1 MQNKTSFLKVS
12 SFLSFVICFLMLT
25 SCGSKTEVAS
35 TETTVVKT
43 KVQQAVKARELFFK
57 LSLAQWSL
65 HRALN
70 ANELDNLDF
79 PEKARSMG
87 FSGVEWV
94 AHFFTDKAT
103 DKAYLQKMKDAT
115 DAAGVKSLLIMVDGK
130 GDLASDDKSE
140 RDKAITTHH
149 DWVDAAKFLGCHS
162 IRVNLFGSK
171 DPVKWHTAAVDGLGR
186 LAKYGQ
192 SQGINV
198 IVENHGGLSSNSEKL
213 VAVMQEVNMPNCGT
227 LPDFGNFCVERKG
240 GDNWKGECINEYDK
254 YLGTKQ
260 MMPYAKAVSAKS
272 YDFDENGQET
282 KIDYAQMLAI
292 VRAFKYDGF
301 IGVEY
306 EGDVL
311 SEEEGI
317 KATRDLLINEA
328 MKM

>member
-1 MQNKTSFLKVS
+1 MQNKTSFLKIS
-12 SFLSFVICFLMLT
+12 NFFTIVICLLIFI
-25 SCGSKTEVAS
+25 SCGDKAETTTTETKTEVEAP
-35 TETTVVKT
+35 
-43 KVQQAVKARELFFK
+43 VKAKGPFFK

-70 ANELDNLDF
+70 AKELDNLEF
-79 PEKARSMG
+79 PAKAKELG
-87 FSGVEWV
+87 FEGVEWV
-94 AHFFTDKAT
+94 AHFFTDKVT
-103 DKAYLQKMKDAT
+103 DKAYLQQMKDAT
-115 DAAGVKSLLIMVDGK
+115 DAVGVKNLLIMVDGK
-130 GDLASDDKSE
+130 GDLASEDQAE
-140 RDKAITTHH
+140 RDEAIKTHQ

-171 DPVKWHTAAVDGLGR
+171 DPVKWQIAAVDGLGR
-186 LAKYGQ
+186 LAKYGAT
-192 SQGINV
+192 QGINI
-198 IVENHGGLSSNSEKL
+198 IVENHGGLSSDSEKL
-213 VAVMQEVNMPNCGT
+213 VAVMKKINMPNSGT

-282 KIDYAQMLAI
+282 KIDFARMLKI
-292 VRAFKYDGF
+292 IRAFKYDGF

-311 SEEEGI
+311 SEEDGI
-317 KATRDLLINEA
+317 KATRDLLIAEA

>member
-1 MQNKTSFLKVS
+1 MQNKTSFLKFS
-12 SFLSFVICFLMLT
+12 KLFSLAICLLLLI
-25 SCGSKTEVAS
+25 SCGSN
-35 TETTVVKT
+35 TETATTETEPVVEE
-43 KVQQAVKARELFFK
+43 KAKSAEPFFK
-57 LSLAQWSL
+57 LSLAQWSF
-65 HRALN
+65 HRAF
-70 ANELDNLDF
+70 AAEELDNLDF
-79 PEKARSMG
+79 PAKAKSMG
-87 FSGVEWV
+87 FEGVEWV

-103 DKAYLQKMKDAT
+103 DEAYLQQMKDST
-115 DAAGVKSLLIMVDGK
+115 DAAGVKNLLIMVDGK
-130 GDLASDDKSE
+130 GDLASEDKSE
-140 RDKAITTHH
+140 RDKAITAHK

-162 IRVNLFGSK
+162 IRVNLFGDK
-171 DPVKWHTAAVDGLGR
+171 NPEKWHKAAVDGLGR
-186 LAKYGQ
+186 LAEYGQ

-198 IVENHGGLSSNSEKL
+198 IVENHGGLSSDSEKL
-213 VAVMQEVNMPNCGT
+213 VAVIKEINMSNCGT
-227 LPDFGNFCVERKG
+227 LPDFGNFCVARKG

-282 KIDYAQMLAI
+282 KIDFAKMLAI
-292 VRAFKYDGF
+292 VRGFEYDGF

-317 KATRDLLINEA
+317 KATRDLLIKEA

>member
-1 MQNKTSFLKVS
+1 MQNKTSFLKLS
-12 SFLSFVICFLMLT
+12 SFFTLVICLLIFT
-25 SCGSKTEVAS
+25 SCGDKP
-35 TETTVVKT
+35 ETTAMK
-43 KVQQAVKARELFFK
+43 KNEAKPELQEKKHIFQPFFK

-65 HRALN
+65 HRALQ
-70 ANELDNLDF
+70 AGELDNLDF
-79 PEKARSMG
+79 PAKAKEMG
-87 FSGVEWV
+87 FEGVEWV

-103 DKAYLQKMKDAT
+103 DKDYLQKMKDAT
-115 DAAGVKSLLIMVDGK
+115 DKAGVKNLLIMVDGK
-130 GDLASDDKSE
+130 GDLASEDKSE
-140 RDKAITTHH
+140 RDKAIETHK

-171 DPVKWHTAAVDGLGR
+171 DPVKWQIAAVDGLGR
-186 LAKYGQ
+186 LAKYGA

-198 IVENHGGLSSNSEKL
+198 IVENHGGLSSDSEKL
-213 VAVMQEVNMPNCGT
+213 VQVMKKISMPNCGT
-227 LPDFGNFCVERKG
+227 LPDFGNFCVARKG

-282 KIDYAQMLAI
+282 KIDFAKMLTI
-292 VRAFKYDGF
+292 VRGFKYDGF

-306 EGDVL
+306 EGEVL
-311 SEEEGI
+311 GEEEGI
-317 KATRDLLINEA
+317 KMTRELLITEA

>member
-1 MQNKTSFLKVS
+1 MKNKTSFPKFINL
-12 SFLSFVICFLMLT
+12 FAFAICLFMFT
-25 SCGSKTEVAS
+25 SCGDKAATTANETTETKTEVKEEA
-35 TETTVVKT
+35 
-43 KVQQAVKARELFFK
+43 KAAQPFFK

-65 HRALN
+65 HRTLQAK
-70 ANELDNLDF
+70 ELDNLEF
-79 PEKARSMG
+79 PAKAKEMG
-87 FSGVEWV
+87 FEGVEWV

-103 DKAYLQKMKDAT
+103 DKDYLQKMKDAT
-115 DAAGVKSLLIMVDGK
+115 DAAGVKNLLIMVDGK
-130 GDLASDDKSE
+130 GDLASEDKAE
-140 RDKAITTHH
+140 RDKAIETHK

-171 DPVKWHTAAVDGLGR
+171 DPLKWQVAAVDGLGR
-186 LAKYGQ
+186 LAKYGA

-198 IVENHGGLSSNSEKL
+198 IVENHGGLSSDSEKL
-213 VAVMQEVNMPNCGT
+213 VEVMKKISMPNCGT
-227 LPDFGNFCVERKG
+227 LPDFGNFCVARKG

-282 KIDYAQMLAI
+282 KIDFAKMLTI
-292 VRAFKYDGF
+292 VRGFKYDGF

-317 KATRDLLINEA
+317 KATRDLLIAEA

>member
-1 MQNKTSFLKVS
+1 MQFKTSFLKAS
-12 SFLSFVICFLMLT
+12 SFFTFAICLFLFT
-25 SCGSKTEVAS
+25 SCGDKAAATDTKTAEVKSEIKEKAKS
-35 TETTVVKT
+35 
-43 KVQQAVKARELFFK
+43 AVPFFK

-65 HRALN
+65 HRALE

-79 PEKARSMG
+79 PAKAKSMG
-87 FSGVEWV
+87 FEGVEWV

-103 DKAYLQKMKDAT
+103 DKAYLQQMKDST
-115 DAAGVKSLLIMVDGK
+115 DAAGVKNLLIMVDGK
-130 GDLASDDKSE
+130 GDLASSDKSE
-140 RDKAITTHH
+140 RDKAVLTHH

-162 IRVNLFGSK
+162 IRVNLFGDK
-171 DPVKWHTAAVDGLGR
+171 DPEQWHKSAVDGLGR
-186 LAKYGQ
+186 LTKYGA

-198 IVENHGGLSSNSEKL
+198 IVENHGGLSSDSEKL
-213 VAVMQEVNMPNCGT
+213 VAVIKEINMPNCGT
-227 LPDFGNFCVERKG
+227 LPDFGNFCVARKG

-272 YDFDENGQET
+272 YNFDETGQET
-282 KIDYAQMLAI
+282 KIDFAKMLTI
-292 VRAFKYDGF
+292 VRGFKYDGF

-317 KATRDLLINEA
+317 KATRDLLIAEA

>member
-1 MQNKTSFLKVS
+1 MQSKTSFLKFTNFFS
-12 SFLSFVICFLMLT
+12 LAICLLMFA
-25 SCGSKTEVAS
+25 SCGDNADSAT
-35 TETTVVKT
+35 TETTEAKPEMQEEAKPT
-43 KVQQAVKARELFFK
+43 KPFFK

-65 HRALN
+65 HRALQ
-70 ANELDNLDF
+70 AKELDNLDF
-79 PEKARSMG
+79 PAKAKEMG
-87 FSGVEWV
+87 FEGVEWV

-103 DKAYLQKMKDAT
+103 DEAYLQQMKDST
-115 DAAGVKSLLIMVDGK
+115 DAAGVENLLIMVDGK
-130 GDLASDDKSE
+130 GDLASEDAAE
-140 RDKAITTHH
+140 RDKAIETHK
-149 DWVDAAKFLGCHS
+149 DWVNAAKFLGCHS

-171 DPVKWHTAAVDGLGR
+171 DPAKWHTAAVDGLGR
-186 LAKYGQ
+186 LAKYGE

-198 IVENHGGLSSNSEKL
+198 IVENHGGLSSDSEKL
-213 VAVMQEVNMPNCGT
+213 VAVMKEINMKNCGT
-227 LPDFGNFCVERKG
+227 LPDFGNFCVARKG

-272 YDFDENGQET
+272 YDFDEKGQET
-282 KIDYAQMLAI
+282 KIDFAQMLNI
-292 VRAFKYDGF
+292 VKGFNYDGF

-317 KATRDLLINEA
+317 KATRDLLIAEA

>member
-1 MQNKTSFLKVS
+1 MQNKTSFFKFS
-12 SFLSFVICFLMLT
+12 SLFSFAICLLIFT
-25 SCGSKTEVAS
+25 SCSNNAETAT
-35 TETTVVKT
+35 TETAEAKPEMEEEA
-43 KVQQAVKARELFFK
+43 KPAEPFFK

-65 HRALN
+65 HRALQ
-70 ANELDNLDF
+70 AKELDNLDF
-79 PEKARSMG
+79 PAKAKSMG
-87 FSGVEWV
+87 FEGVEWV

-103 DKAYLQKMKDAT
+103 DKAYLQQMKDST
-115 DAAGVKSLLIMVDGK
+115 DAAGVKNLLIMIDGK
-130 GDLASDDKSE
+130 GDLASDDKAE
-140 RDKAITTHH
+140 RDEAIKTHQ

-162 IRVNLFGSK
+162 IRVNLFGSN
-171 DPVKWHTAAVDGLGR
+171 DPTKWHSAAVDGLGR

-198 IVENHGGLSSNSEKL
+198 IVENHGGLSSDSEKL
-213 VAVMQEVNMPNCGT
+213 VAVMKEINLPNCGT

-272 YDFDENGQET
+272 YDFNENGQET
-282 KIDYAQMLAI
+282 KIDFAKMLEI
-292 VRAFKYDGF
+292 VRGFKYDGF

-306 EGDVL
+306 EGEVL

-317 KATRDLLINEA
+317 KATRDLLIKEA